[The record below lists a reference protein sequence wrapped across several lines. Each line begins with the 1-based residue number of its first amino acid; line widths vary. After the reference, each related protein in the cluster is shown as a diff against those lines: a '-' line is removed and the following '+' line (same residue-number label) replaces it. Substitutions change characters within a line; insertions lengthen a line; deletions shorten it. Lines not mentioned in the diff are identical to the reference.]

1 MTAGHC
7 LQIMWD
13 NTKFLH
19 NDFNEK
25 KTLRNWLRGLS
36 YQLCGGE
43 LMLSRLKWLMIM
55 SCGEN

>member
-7 LQIMWD
+7 LHIMWD

-25 KTLRNWLRGLS
+25 KTLEFGYVDYRTYCVEVN
-36 YQLCGGE
+36 
-43 LMLSRLKWLMIM
+43 
-55 SCGEN
+55 